1 MDDKYLFPKYE
12 HRQGESLL
20 IPCKPTHPNVTVSL
34 SREKISTNGE
44 WDWDNIKV
52 TYLKNKFNPLYQT
65 VFI

>member
-34 SREKISTNGE
+34 SREKISTSGE
-44 WDWDNIKV
+44 WDWDNIEV
-52 TYLKNKFNPLYQT
+52 TYFKNKFNQL
-65 VFI
+65 